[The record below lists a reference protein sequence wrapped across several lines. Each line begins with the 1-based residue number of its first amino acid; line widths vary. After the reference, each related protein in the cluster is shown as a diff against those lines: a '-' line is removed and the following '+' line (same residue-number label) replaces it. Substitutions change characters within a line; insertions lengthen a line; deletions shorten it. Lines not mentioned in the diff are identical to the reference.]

1 MANGGLSESSILPE
15 SRVAPDARVA
25 RIFLDDASAL
35 SGTTM
40 TIQGRAVRR
49 LSRVLR
55 LRRGDAL
62 EVIHDDQLYV
72 VQLTRVRQDV
82 AEGEVTASRPVEVNR
97 PPLVTLCPAVIRP
110 QRFEMVIEKAT
121 ELGVDHV
128 RPVRAIRSLAKSQSG
143 ERIARWKRIV
153 TEASEQCRRE
163 QRPSIDEPVDLET
176 LVAAAAGPATVRIM
190 ASAWERSRRI
200 GEVLDDVEAPQ
211 AVEILVGPEGG
222 FTPGEAELAEANG
235 WIPVTLGP
243 RPLRAETAG
252 MVAAAVVQE
261 ALLRSRD

>member
-1 MANGGLSESSILPE
+1 MANGDRSE
-15 SRVAPDARVA
+15 SRVPPETRVA
-25 RIFLDDASAL
+25 RIFLDDANAL
-35 SGTTM
+35 SGTTV

-55 LRRGDAL
+55 LRRGDEL
-62 EVIHDDQLYV
+62 EVIHDGQLHV

-82 AEGEVTASRPVEVNR
+82 AEGEVSESRPVEVSR

-143 ERIARWKRIV
+143 ERVARWKRIV

-163 QRPSIDEPVDLET
+163 QRPSIDEPVDLEV
-176 LVAAAAGPATVRIM
+176 LVTAAAAPGTVRIM
-190 ASAWERSRRI
+190 ASAWEQSRRVA
-200 GEVLDDVEAPQ
+200 EVLRDTAQPQ

-222 FTPGEAELAEANG
+222 FTPGEAELAQAHD

-252 MVAAAVVQE
+252 VVAAAVVQE
-261 ALLRSRD
+261 ALLRSPG

>member
-1 MANGGLSESSILPE
+1 MANGDRSESRITPE
-15 SRVAPDARVA
+15 ARVA
-25 RIFLDDASAL
+25 RIFVDDATAL

-55 LRRGDAL
+55 LRRGDSL
-62 EVIHDDQLYV
+62 EVIHADQLHV
-72 VQLTRVRQDV
+72 VELTRVRQDV
-82 AEGEVTASRPVEVNR
+82 AEGEVSESRPVEVSE
-97 PPLVTLCPAVIRP
+97 PPFVTLCPAVIRP

-143 ERIARWKRIV
+143 ERVARWKRIV

-163 QRPSIDEPVDLET
+163 QRPSIDEPVDLEV
-176 LVAAAAGPATVRIM
+176 LVTATATPGTVRIM
-190 ASAWERSRRI
+190 ASAWEQSRRVAA
-200 GEVLDDVEAPQ
+200 VLRDIEEPQ

-222 FTPGEAELAEANG
+222 FTPGEAELAQAHD

-252 MVAAAVVQE
+252 VVAAAIVQE
-261 ALLRSRD
+261 ALLRSPG